1 MSKFLRPL
9 EIRVTDVPEPS
20 PVEAV
25 APSPGRPSEAG
36 SAGSAGGPV
45 AAERRG
51 ARVEVRKLGKSYLHG
66 GKALPILW
74 DIDMVLEPGDMI
86 AIVGASGV
94 GKSTF
99 LQLLGT
105 LDLPTSGSIKFD
117 GEELTTMSASRLAEF
132 RNRRIGFVF
141 QFHHLLPEFTALE
154 NVMMPALIQRIAMER
169 ARKLARDILGRV
181 GLAHRLTHRPGELSG
196 GEQQRVALARAMV
209 LEPSLLLADEPTG
222 NLDRSTG
229 EAIHQ
234 LFLDLNRERGSTLLV
249 VTHNPDLAA
258 ILPRRLRMIDG
269 GRLIEDDVPPPFRP
283 GTHVAAPD
291 PVPPVPPPD
300 AGAAS

>member
-1 MSKFLRPL
+1 M
-9 EIRVTDVPEPS
+9 
-20 PVEAV
+20 VE
-25 APSPGRPSEAG
+25 
-36 SAGSAGGPV
+36 
-45 AAERRG
+45 
-51 ARVEVRKLGKSYLHG
+51 KLGKSYMHG
-66 GKALPILW
+66 GKALAILW
-74 DIDMVLEPGDMI
+74 DIDLVLEPGAMV
-86 AIVGASGV
+86 AVVGASGI

-105 LDLPTSGSIKFD
+105 LDLPTSGSIQFD
-117 GEELTTMSASRLAEF
+117 GEEITTMNPTRLAEF
-132 RNRRIGFVF
+132 RNQKIGFVF

-169 ARKLARDILGRV
+169 ARKLAEDILGRV

-209 LEPSLLLADEPTG
+209 LEPALLLADEPTG

-269 GRLIEDDVPPPFRP
+269 GRLIEDDVPPPYRP

-291 PVPPVPPPD
+291 PVPPPD

>member
-1 MSKFLRPL
+1 M
-9 EIRVTDVPEPS
+9 TDVPEPS
-20 PVEAV
+20 PVEAA

-36 SAGSAGGPV
+36 SVESAGGPV

-51 ARVEVRKLGKSYLHG
+51 ARIEVQKLGKSYLHG

-154 NVMMPALIQRIAMER
+154 NVMMPALIQRIATEH

-269 GRLIEDDVPPPFRP
+269 GRLIEDDVPPPYRP

-291 PVPPVPPPD
+291 PVPPPD